1 MDDALETALEL
12 FRGLPEERQPEIIC
26 LVAYLASQQ

>member
-12 FRGLPEERQPEIIC
+12 FRGLTEEERTDIIC
-26 LVAYLASQQ
+26 LAAFLESPQ

>member
-12 FRGLPEERQPEIIC
+12 FSNLSKDKQSEIIC
-26 LVAYLASQQ
+26 LAAFLASQQ

>member
-12 FRGLPEERQPEIIC
+12 FSNLSNGKQKDFIC
-26 LVAYLASQQ
+26 LAAFLASQQ